1 MYRLHLRLIQRAII
15 IATSVSLFGSIS
27 VWLSLFTGLEI
38 QPHGDLYSERETHDL
53 LANIRLGDE
62 AEGDTLHRSKY
73 NLPLKGQKRLSRH
86 SSIVKRVFDINPAPI
101 QDRHAADQNDKHE
114 IISLGMNLHES
125 DNDKYMFVFHHY
137 EQFGKT
143 TENFVQLCAI
153 SAYGSRHVVEPFVRH
168 SRMCG
173 LRTGWWGEA
182 LTPSRLFKP
191 LSLYFD
197 VKAMNGILSQNRY
210 ATVRPLAEF
219 KKMCN
224 KTISNLTIVHF
235 VYKDGREATKKWFKL
250 SESDY
255 EGMFSRINR
264 NGWTDCPFIDKGL
277 NISTRLGGTQPG
289 RQLCV
294 NAEKVI
300 DHKQFE
306 NDILKGDKCVVITY
320 WKGFGIA
327 RTHFKP
333 NTTTLNPREI
343 VHKLRHSDLIL
354 QEVELYRRTYLEKTF
369 IALHVRSE
377 RQLLWYSETSFLRCV
392 DIAIRIVLKM
402 KQKYGINTVFLATD
416 LTQHGS
422 DTLLSNN
429 KKRLSGF
436 QKLLM
441 DKLKPKRY
449 SPHQTDRSL
458 MDHGVVAIVEMNI
471 LSHSK
476 HLVTLGSGSFQE
488 WVIALF
494 KDKKKGKDQ
503 FDWTISKV
511 CSREKK
517 VH

>member
-27 VWLSLFTGLEI
+27 VWLSLFTGLEL
-38 QPHGDLYSERETHDL
+38 QPYGEHYSNRETHDL
-53 LANIRLGDE
+53 SANVQSRNDGADLGRSESDLAMSLRVRK
-62 AEGDTLHRSKY
+62 T
-73 NLPLKGQKRLSRH
+73 LSR
-86 SSIVKRVFDINPAPI
+86 SSFIIKRVFDIHPARIPS
-101 QDRHAADQNDKHE
+101 RHGADQDGKHE
-114 IISLGMNLHES
+114 IISVGMNLQES

-143 TENFVQLCAI
+143 TENFVQLCATA
-153 SAYGSRHVVEPFVRH
+153 AYGSRLVIEPFVRN

-173 LRTGWWGEA
+173 LQTGWWGEA

-197 VKAMNGILSQNRY
+197 VKAMNELLSQNRY

-235 VYKDGREATKKWFKL
+235 FYKDGKEATRKWFKL
-250 SESDY
+250 SDSDY
-255 EGMFSRINR
+255 ESIFLKIDQT
-264 NGWTDCPFIDKGL
+264 GWTYCPFIDKGL
-277 NISTRLGGTQPG
+277 NISTRLGETKAG

-300 DHKQFE
+300 DYKQFE
-306 NDILKGDKCVVITY
+306 DDILKGDKCVVITY
-320 WKGFGIA
+320 WKGFGMD

-333 NTTTLNPREI
+333 NITTLGSREI

-354 QEVELYRRTYLEKTF
+354 QEAELYRRTYLEKTF
-369 IALHVRSE
+369 IAIHVRSE
-377 RQLLWYSETSFLRCV
+377 RQLLWYSETSFLKCV
-392 DIAIRIVLKM
+392 NVVIRIVSKL

-416 LTQHGS
+416 LTQYGS
-422 DTLLSNN
+422 DTLPSHNQR
-429 KKRLSGF
+429 RLRGF

-441 DKLKPKRY
+441 DKLKPKKY
-449 SPHQTDRSL
+449 SPHKTDPSL

-494 KDKKKGKDQ
+494 KETKNGKEQ
-503 FDWTISKV
+503 LNWTISRV

>member
-27 VWLSLFTGLEI
+27 VWLSLFTGLEL
-38 QPHGDLYSERETHDL
+38 QPYRQLYSKRETHDL
-53 LANIRLGDE
+53 SADAQSTDDAAALRRLKNDLAM
-62 AEGDTLHRSKY
+62 S
-73 NLPLKGQKRLSRH
+73 LKVQQSLSRS
-86 SSIVKRVFDINPAPI
+86 SSIIKRVFDIHPVRIPS
-101 QDRHAADQNDKHE
+101 RHGADQDGKQE
-114 IISLGMNLHES
+114 IISVGMNLQES
-125 DNDKYMFVFHHY
+125 DNNKYMFVFHHY

-143 TENFVQLCAI
+143 TENFVQLCATA
-153 SAYGSRHVVEPFVRH
+153 AYGSRLVIEPFVRN

-197 VKAMNGILSQNRY
+197 VKAMNELLSQNLY

-235 VYKDGREATKKWFKL
+235 FYKDGKESTKKWFRL
-250 SESDY
+250 SDSDY
-255 EGMFSRINR
+255 ESIFLKINR
-264 NGWTDCPFIDKGL
+264 TGWTDCPFIDKGL
-277 NISTRLGGTQPG
+277 NISMRLGETKAG

-294 NAEKVI
+294 NAERVI

-320 WKGFGIA
+320 WKGFGMD
-327 RTHFKP
+327 RTHFNP
-333 NTTTLNPREI
+333 NITTLNSRQF
-343 VHKLRHSDLIL
+343 VHKLRPSDLIL
-354 QEVELYRRTYLEKTF
+354 QEAELYRRTYLEKTF

-377 RQLLWYSETSFLRCV
+377 RQLLWYSEKSFLKCV
-392 DIAIRIVLKM
+392 DIVIRIVLKI

-416 LTQHGS
+416 LTQYGS
-422 DTLLSNN
+422 DTLPSHNQR
-429 KKRLSGF
+429 RLRGF

-441 DKLKPKRY
+441 DKLNPKRY
-449 SPHQTDRSL
+449 SPHKTDPSL

-488 WVIALF
+488 WVMALF
-494 KDKKKGKDQ
+494 KETKKGKEQ
-503 FDWTISKV
+503 LDWTISRV
-511 CSREKK
+511 CSKEKK
-517 VH
+517 LH